1 MIEFIHYCTITGS
14 TVNDFDYGQDEE
26 HPDCVALKLSL
37 TDKISEL
44 CNKGV
49 CDFFTNAEQGLS
61 LWAAEAVVRMRDC
74 LDTPCRLHI
83 IVPYEEQAKKWH
95 EGVRERYYNVHEAAD
110 SVTMLQTQY
119 SEDCY
124 QVADRFMLNRSL
136 MLLTDGGNAYLMDYA
151 KSKAKHIEKVS
162 STIHQ

>member
-1 MIEFIHYCTITGS
+1 MIEFIHYCTIAGS

-37 TDKISEL
+37 TEKIAEL
-44 CNKGV
+44 SNKGV
-49 CDFFTNAEQGLS
+49 HDFLTNAEQGLS
-61 LWAAEAVVRMRDC
+61 LWAAEAVIGMREH
-74 LDTPCRLHI
+74 LNTPCRLHV

-95 EGVRERYYNVHEAAD
+95 KEVRERYYDVHEAAD
-110 SVTMLQTQY
+110 SVTVVATQY

-124 QVADRFMLNRSL
+124 QVANQFMLNRSV
-136 MLLTDGGNAYLMDYA
+136 MLLTDGGNAYLTDYA
-151 KSKAKHIEKVS
+151 KSKSKHIEKVS